1 MGLDYIAEEKKGVGG
16 QNIRYIGAL
25 TQSLIQC
32 GGEGLKEE
40 PAATM
45 LAATEL
51 QCEDVLL

>member
-40 PAATM
+40 PAAT
-45 LAATEL
+45 EL